1 MAFYN
6 GVQDRD
12 DQEILHLGG
21 MFADCADPDIEV
33 KVRMLNINYGKNAEL
48 LQACRPLHDYAFF
61 VDRLRFHSAMTG
73 DKEAAVALALA
84 DMPEDSVLRDFL
96 REHKAE
102 VSDMILTEYDEE
114 RERRLLF
121 AQGVEEGE
129 AKGEAKGRAE
139 GEAKGEVRGLAVGIR
154 SVMEKLNY
162 SLDAAMAFLNLT
174 EEQKEKLRPLFT
186 A

>member
-1 MAFYN
+1 MVAFYN

-21 MFADCADPDIEV
+21 MFADCADSDIEV

-129 AKGEAKGRAE
+129 AKGE
-139 GEAKGEVRGLAVGIR
+139 VRGLAVGIR

-174 EEQKEKLRPLFT
+174 EEQKEKIRPLFM